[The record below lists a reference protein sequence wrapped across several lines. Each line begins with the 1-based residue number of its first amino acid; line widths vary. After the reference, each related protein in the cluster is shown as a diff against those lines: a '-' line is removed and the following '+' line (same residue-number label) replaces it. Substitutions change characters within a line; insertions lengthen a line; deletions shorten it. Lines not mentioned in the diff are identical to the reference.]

1 MKIVT
6 VKKGEELNA
15 TSVLS
20 NRTDSDFDAID
31 KVVKEVIEDVRVR
44 GDEALYHYMHKFGG
58 PDKEAMGS
66 LRITPRELEEAY
78 ESVEPEVIAAFET
91 AAKNIR
97 SFHEHQ
103 LTKTWSYREGE
114 DILLGQLIRPIRN
127 AGVYIPGGT
136 AAYPSSVFMN
146 VIPAKIAGCPRIVM
160 CTPAGKDGT
169 VSKYILAA
177 ARIAGAD
184 EVYKVGGAQAI
195 AAMAY
200 GTESIRKVNKIT
212 GPGSAYVARAKKY
225 VFGTV
230 DIDMIAGPSEITIVA
245 DKHANPAYLAADMLS
260 QAEHDVMASSVLI
273 TNDRDIALQ
282 TEKELEAQLKILDRY
297 EIASKSIENNAAIF
311 ITEDLD
317 SAFLIANDIAPEH
330 LELELENAEQYLD
343 QVEAAGAVLLGAYSP
358 EPLGDYAAGP
368 NHTLPTSGTAK
379 FASPLGVYD
388 FLTRASIIQYSEA
401 DLRKI
406 KDDIIIMSDKE
417 GLTAHGNAIKIR
429 FGELSAGQ
437 EDQNA

>member
-15 TSVLS
+15 TAVLS

-58 PDKEAMGS
+58 PDKEAMGP
-66 LRITPRELEEAY
+66 LRVTQQELEEAY
-78 ESVEPEVIAAFET
+78 QSVEPEVISAFET

-103 LTKTWSYREGE
+103 LTETWSYREGE

-160 CTPAGKDGT
+160 CTPAGKDGK

-212 GPGSAYVARAKKY
+212 GPGSAYVARAMKY

-273 TNDRDIALQ
+273 TNDHEIAIQ
-282 TEKELEAQLKILDRY
+282 TEKELQAQLKQLDRY

-311 ITEDLD
+311 ITEDLE

-429 FGELSAGQ
+429 FGELSGRE